1 VLTISGVLMMFGLL
15 LGAACDDHFW
25 GVVRCAERRRAVAYA
40 ASFIAAVGFMGVFL
54 ACVMDRK

>member
-1 VLTISGVLMMFGLL
+1 MMFGLL